1 MEIMKR
7 QPSLRPADVAV
18 ALWLS
23 VGHDER
29 YETVS
34 EVLEIGLGEAHR
46 SVGRLRDAG
55 LLLPESRRPARDEL
69 LGFIVS
75 GVRYCFY
82 PVLGPET
89 RGVPTA
95 HSAPPLDRIIMSD
108 SPVVWPDASGQARGS
123 SLLPLFPG
131 APAAARRDPG
141 LYQALSLVD
150 AIRIGRAR
158 ERKAAENALREMVGT
173 RP

>member
-1 MEIMKR
+1 MKR
-7 QPSLRPADVAV
+7 QPSLRPGDVAV

-23 VGHDER
+23 IGNDER

-34 EVLEIGLGEAHR
+34 DVLEIGLGEAHR

-55 LLLPESRRPARDEL
+55 LLLPESRQPARDEL
-69 LGFIVS
+69 LAFIVS

-95 HSAPPLDRIIMSD
+95 HSAPPLDQIIVSD
-108 SPVVWPDASGQARGS
+108 SPVVWPDASGYARGS

-131 APAAARRDPG
+131 APAAARRDAS
-141 LYQALSLVD
+141 LYQALALVD
-150 AIRIGRAR
+150 AIRMGRAR
-158 ERKAAENALREMVGT
+158 ERKAAEKALREMVGG
-173 RP
+173 RS